1 MAKIIAIYNK
11 KGGCGKTTTATTM
24 AYLLARQG
32 KRTALI
38 DLDAQGDSSLAYG
51 VPDPDKLQTTILSLM
66 KQIILDEPLPP
77 TASYMF
83 QYQGVDLVPSN
94 QEASTLERNLCNVD
108 FREYVLRTY
117 INQISGLYDYIIIDC
132 MPGFDVG
139 IINVLVCADQVIIPT
154 QPEYFSAIGSMKF
167 IKNFQKIKQHANPK
181 LEIAGILIT
190 MDQERTNLSA
200 QVTRGLN
207 AALGAHINIFKT
219 RIPRSVKVAE
229 ASGFQ
234 KTICEYIPTN
244 PAALAYEA
252 FLKEW
257 MGHAG

>member
-1 MAKIIAIYNK
+1 M
-11 KGGCGKTTTATTM
+11 
-24 AYLLARQG
+24 
-32 KRTALI
+32 
-38 DLDAQGDSSLAYG
+38 
-51 VPDPDKLQTTILSLM
+51 
-66 KQIILDEPLPP
+66 
-77 TASYMF
+77 
-83 QYQGVDLVPSN
+83 
-94 QEASTLERNLCNVD
+94 CNVD

-117 INQISGLYDYIIIDC
+117 INQISGLYDFIIIDC

-154 QPEYFSAIGSMKF
+154 QAEYFSAIGSMKF

-200 QVTRGLN
+200 QVTHELN
-207 AALGAHINIFKT
+207 AVLGAHINIFKT

-244 PAALAYEA
+244 PAAIAYET